1 MGKFFKENHK
11 LDNCM
16 SLKNLVSFHQDH
28 RNSDVEVQAVKHS
41 PTFTNCMAEIIEL
54 SPNLSD
60 LLRVHRRYI
69 CDASNAGLYKAYR
82 KAFLCSVTT
91 FQYICDG
98 LVKKDYKSVLGN
110 V

>member
-1 MGKFFKENHK
+1 
-11 LDNCM
+11 M
-16 SLKNLVSFHQDH
+16 SLKNLASFHQDH
-28 RNSDVEVQAVKHS
+28 RNSDVEVQSVQSCQAVKHS

-98 LVKKDYKSVLGN
+98 LVKKDHKSVLGN